1 MPSPFPGMD
10 PWLEGEEV
18 FPDLHERL
26 LIYISEALN
35 AAMPPGYVA
44 TTKTRVWVDDEQRR
58 EPDGS
63 VFGSDR
69 LDSGG
74 GVALA
79 TLPGMTLVAADPRTD
94 PWTESYLEI
103 VSPRGRRL
111 VTAVEVL
118 SLSNK
123 KNDDAGRIAYREK
136 QEEYRL
142 GGVHVVE
149 IDLLRGGTHTTA
161 VAEAELERITPGF
174 DYHVCVAVATRRRF
188 RPQRFVAAFRLAD
201 RLPAISVPLDPDV
214 PPVTVELQPLLDRAY
229 DTGRYAQLAGYAD
242 ACHPRLSPDQR
253 AWADGILRAAG
264 RIA

>member
-26 LIYISEALN
+26 LIYISEVLN
-35 AAMPPGYVA
+35 SAMPPGYIA
-44 TTKTRVWVDDEQRR
+44 TTKNRVWVDDEQRR
-58 EPDGS
+58 EPDVS

-69 LDSGG
+69 VDSGG

-79 TLPGMTLVAADPRTD
+79 ALPGMTLVEADPRID
-94 PWTESYLEI
+94 PWQEAYLEI
-103 VSPRGRRL
+103 VSPRGKRL

-123 KNDDAGRIAYREK
+123 KKNDAGRTAYQEK

-161 VAEAELERITPGF
+161 VTLTELRKVAAVF
-174 DYHVCVAVATRRRF
+174 DYHVCVTVAIRRRL

-229 DTGRYAQLAGYAD
+229 DTGRYSQLAGYAD

-253 AWADGILRAAG
+253 TWGEGILRAAG